1 MGGPPRLQCRPYLLD
16 LESTNGTF
24 INGIRLDAAKYY
36 QLKKGDVIKFDA
48 SSREYI
54 ILTENTTS
62 ITQKINY
69 NNHYLFHEKTKK
81 FITSIDKVVTFID
94 ER

>member
-1 MGGPPRLQCRPYLLD
+1 MPIDNSGGGVMGGPPRLQCRPYLLD

-62 ITQKINY
+62 IT
-69 NNHYLFHEKTKK
+69 
-81 FITSIDKVVTFID
+81 
-94 ER
+94 